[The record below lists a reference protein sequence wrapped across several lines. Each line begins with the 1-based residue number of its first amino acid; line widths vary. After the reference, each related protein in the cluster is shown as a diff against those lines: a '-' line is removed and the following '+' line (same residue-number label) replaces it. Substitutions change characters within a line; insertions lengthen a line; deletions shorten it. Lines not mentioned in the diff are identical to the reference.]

1 MTSNSVIVSMKL
13 CLDVGNDEYTP
24 LYSTPYHRRRKQKK
38 NGLIRIGLR
47 LLFCKDVQ
55 RNININRYVSRA
67 TIRPSASS
75 QVQQA
80 VSTCYFK
87 LPYVGSFIREAQIRL
102 RKLVQRYCTNIEI
115 KLAFSSFK
123 VGSMFSVKDPVPLDL
138 RSRVVY
144 KFLCAGCNACYI
156 GETSRHLSTRVRE
169 HLSRDRNSHVYQ
181 HLQQSQACRCLAN
194 KNCFSIVDC
203 APNKLQL
210 MLKEAMHI
218 KWENFTLNKQL
229 KHADLT
235 LSF

>member
-38 NGLIRIGLR
+38 KNGLIRIGLR

-67 TIRPSASS
+67 TIQPSASS

-87 LPYVGSFIREAQIRL
+87 LPYVGSFTREAQIRI

-144 KFLCAGCNACYI
+144 KFLCAECNACYI
-156 GETSRHLSTRVRE
+156 RETSRHLSTRV
-169 HLSRDRNSHVYQ
+169 LS
-181 HLQQSQACRCLAN
+181 
-194 KNCFSIVDC
+194 I
-203 APNKLQL
+203 
-210 MLKEAMHI
+210 
-218 KWENFTLNKQL
+218 
-229 KHADLT
+229 
-235 LSF
+235 

>member
-1 MTSNSVIVSMKL
+1 MPGCWKWWVH
-13 CLDVGNDEYTP
+13 TP
-24 LYSTPYHRRRKQKK
+24 VLHPLLPSQEAKK

-87 LPYVGSFIREAQIRL
+87 IPYVGSFTREAQIRL

-144 KFLCAGCNACYI
+144 KFLCAGCNTCYI
-156 GETSRHLSTRVRE
+156 GETADISRRAFVSIWAGIGIHTFISICSNPR
-169 HLSRDRNSHVYQ
+169 HV
-181 HLQQSQACRCLAN
+181 
-194 KNCFSIVDC
+194 VV
-203 APNKLQL
+203 
-210 MLKEAMHI
+210 
-218 KWENFTLNKQL
+218 
-229 KHADLT
+229 
-235 LSF
+235 